1 MLENNINT
9 SYGEHDENN
18 NKARI
23 QELIRKK
30 EEAKAKANNNNNS
43 AETDEELNK
52 DIKKMNKKAKTENNN
67 AMLETLGVKTNSS
80 KRQKANVY
88 LNTDIMDK
96 LKTLSS
102 LSNKS
107 IASLIE
113 TILINNLESVEII
126 PDEVK
131 KYDESNKNRKRK

>member
-30 EEAKAKANNNNNS
+30 EEAKAKANNSNNS

-88 LNTDIMDK
+88 LNTDTMDK